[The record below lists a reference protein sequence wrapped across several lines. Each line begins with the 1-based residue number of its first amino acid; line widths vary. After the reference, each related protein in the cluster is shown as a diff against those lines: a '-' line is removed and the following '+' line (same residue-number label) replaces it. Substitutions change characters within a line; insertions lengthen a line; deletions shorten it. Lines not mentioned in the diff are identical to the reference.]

1 MDGRYPMSLSVLHL
15 QLDAYISIREAL
27 GFQMRAERTL
37 LREFVHFVES
47 HGAGLPIRASL
58 AVEWACAVSE
68 RRGPGGAA
76 QRLSMARGF
85 LTYLRA
91 TIPDTEVPDSA
102 LVASF
107 RRPKPYLFTPDQI
120 QTLMH
125 DARQAGPRG
134 ALRPHTLST
143 LIGLLASTGV
153 RVGEALRLTVTDM
166 MLESEPPC
174 LHIRAT
180 KFYKSRL
187 VPLHPSTAQHLRQ
200 YAAVRTALH
209 YDGLSDVFFVS
220 EHGGPLH
227 RGTLWRWFTTRCR
240 TLGLGA
246 TAAGRRPSLSALRHS
261 FAVERRRRWYAE
273 GVDVQARLPHLS
285 VYMGHVRPQESY
297 WYVSATPELLMAA
310 AERFGVYAA
319 EGGIA

>member
-15 QLDAYISIREAL
+15 QLDAYLSIREAL

-319 EGGIA
+319 EGGLA

>member
-1 MDGRYPMSLSVLHL
+1 MSPSVLHV
-15 QLDAYISIREAL
+15 QLDAYLSIREAL

-37 LREFVHFVES
+37 LRDFVNFVES
-47 HGAGLPIRASL
+47 HGIGIPIRASL
-58 AVEWACAVSE
+58 AVEWACAFSA

-91 TIPDTEVPDSA
+91 TIPETEVPDRA

-120 QTLMH
+120 RTLIQ
-125 DARQAGPRG
+125 DAKKARPQS

-153 RVGEALRLTVTDM
+153 RVGEALRLMVTDVW
-166 MLESEPPC
+166 LESEPPC
-174 LHIRAT
+174 LHLRET
-180 KFYKSRL
+180 KFYKSRF
-187 VPLHPSTAQHLRQ
+187 VPLHPSTADHLRH
-200 YAAVRTALH
+200 YAALRTALRYH
-209 YDGLSDVFFVS
+209 SLSDVFFIS

-227 RGTLWRWFTTRCR
+227 HGALWRWFTERCR
-240 TLGLGA
+240 ALGMGP
-246 TAAGRRPSLSALRHS
+246 TDAGRRPSLSALRHS
-261 FAVERRRRWYAE
+261 FAVERMRLWYHE

-297 WYVSATPELLMAA
+297 WYLSATPELLTLA
-310 AERFGVYAA
+310 AERFRFYAT
-319 EGGIA
+319 EGGIS

>member
-153 RVGEALRLTVTDM
+153 RVGEALRLTVTDV

-180 KFYKSRL
+180 KFYQSRL

-319 EGGIA
+319 EGGLA

>member
-1 MDGRYPMSLSVLHL
+1 MSPSVVQL
-15 QLDAYISIREAL
+15 QLDAYLSMREAL

-37 LREFVHFVES
+37 LCDFVHFVES
-47 HGAGLPIRASL
+47 HGVGLPIRASL

-85 LTYLRA
+85 LAFLRA
-91 TIPDTEVPDSA
+91 MIPDTEVPDSA

-107 RRPKPYLFTPDQI
+107 RRPNPYLFTPDQI
-120 QTLMH
+120 QTLMQ
-125 DARQAGPRG
+125 DARQAGPSG
-134 ALRPHTLST
+134 ALRPYTLST
-143 LIGLLASTGV
+143 LIGLLASTGL
-153 RVGEALRLTVTDM
+153 RVGEALRLTVTDVV
-166 MLESEPPC
+166 LESAPPC

-187 VPLHPSTAQHLRQ
+187 VPLHPSTANHLRQ
-200 YAAVRTALH
+200 YVSVRTALH

-227 RGTLWRWFTTRCR
+227 RSALWRWFTMQCR
-240 TLGLGA
+240 TLGMGA
-246 TAAGRRPSLSALRHS
+246 TDAGRRPSLSALRHS
-261 FAVERRRRWYAE
+261 FAVERMRRWYVE

-297 WYVSATPELLMAA
+297 WYLSATPELLTAA

>member
-1 MDGRYPMSLSVLHL
+1 
-15 QLDAYISIREAL
+15 
-27 GFQMRAERTL
+27 
-37 LREFVHFVES
+37 
-47 HGAGLPIRASL
+47 
-58 AVEWACAVSE
+58 
-68 RRGPGGAA
+68 
-76 QRLSMARGF
+76 MARGF
-85 LTYLRA
+85 LTFLRA

-107 RRPKPYLFTPDQI
+107 RRPTPYLFTPDQI
-120 QTLMH
+120 QTLMQ
-125 DARQAGPRG
+125 DARQAGPSG
-134 ALRPHTLST
+134 ALRPYTLST
-143 LIGLLASTGV
+143 LIGLLASTGL
-153 RVGEALRLTVTDM
+153 RVGEALRLTVPDVV
-166 MLESEPPC
+166 LESAPPC

-187 VPLHPSTAQHLRQ
+187 VPLHPSTAKHLRQ
-200 YAAVRTALH
+200 YVSVRTALH

-227 RGTLWRWFTTRCR
+227 RSALWRWFTTRCR
-240 TLGLGA
+240 ALGMGA
-246 TAAGRRPSLSALRHS
+246 TDAGRRPSLSALRHS
-261 FAVERRRRWYAE
+261 FAVERMRRWYAE

-297 WYVSATPELLMAA
+297 WYLSATPELLTAA

>member
-1 MDGRYPMSLSVLHL
+1 MSPSVVHV

-37 LREFVHFVES
+37 LRDFVHFVES
-47 HGAGLPIRASL
+47 HGVGLPIRASL
-58 AVEWACAVSE
+58 AVEWACALSE

-91 TIPDTEVPDSA
+91 TIPETEVPDSA

-120 QTLMH
+120 HTLIQ
-125 DARQAGPRG
+125 DARQAGPSG

-143 LIGLLASTGV
+143 LIGLLASTGL
-153 RVGEALRLTVTDM
+153 RVGEALRLTVTDVV
-166 MLESEPPC
+166 LESEPPC

-187 VPLHPSTAQHLRQ
+187 VPLHPSTANQLRH
-200 YAAVRTALH
+200 YVSVRTALH

-227 RGTLWRWFTTRCR
+227 RSALWRWFTTRCR
-240 TLGLGA
+240 TLGMGS
-246 TAAGRRPSLSALRHS
+246 TDAGRRPSLSALRHS
-261 FAVERRRRWYAE
+261 FAVERMRRWYEE

-297 WYVSATPELLMAA
+297 WYVSATPELLTAA
-310 AERFGVYAA
+310 AERFCVYAA
-319 EGGIA
+319 AGGIS

>member
-1 MDGRYPMSLSVLHL
+1 MNPSVVQL
-15 QLDAYISIREAL
+15 QLDAYLSIREAL

-47 HGAGLPIRASL
+47 HGVSLPIRASL
-58 AVEWACAVSE
+58 AVEWACGVSE

-85 LTYLRA
+85 LTFLRA

-107 RRPKPYLFTPDQI
+107 RRPKPYLFTPAQI
-120 QTLMH
+120 QTLMQ
-125 DARQAGPRG
+125 DARQAGPSG
-134 ALRPHTLST
+134 ALRPYTLST
-143 LIGLLASTGV
+143 LIGLLASTGL
-153 RVGEALRLTVTDM
+153 RVGEALRLTATDVV
-166 MLESEPPC
+166 LESDPPC

-187 VPLHPSTAQHLRQ
+187 VPLHPSTAKHLRQ
-200 YAAVRTALH
+200 YVSVRTALH
-209 YDGLSDVFFVS
+209 YDALSDVFFVS

-227 RGTLWRWFTTRCR
+227 RSALWRWFTTRCR
-240 TLGLGA
+240 TLGMGV
-246 TAAGRRPSLSALRHS
+246 TDTGRRPSLSALRHS
-261 FAVERRRRWYAE
+261 FAVERMRRWYAE

-297 WYVSATPELLMAA
+297 WYLSATPELLTAA

-319 EGGIA
+319 AGGIA

>member
-1 MDGRYPMSLSVLHL
+1 MSLSVLHL

-319 EGGIA
+319 EGGLA

>member
-1 MDGRYPMSLSVLHL
+1 M
-15 QLDAYISIREAL
+15 
-27 GFQMRAERTL
+27 
-37 LREFVHFVES
+37 
-47 HGAGLPIRASL
+47 
-58 AVEWACAVSE
+58 
-68 RRGPGGAA
+68 
-76 QRLSMARGF
+76 
-85 LTYLRA
+85 
-91 TIPDTEVPDSA
+91 
-102 LVASF
+102 
-107 RRPKPYLFTPDQI
+107 
-120 QTLMH
+120 
-125 DARQAGPRG
+125 
-134 ALRPHTLST
+134 
-143 LIGLLASTGV
+143 
-153 RVGEALRLTVTDM
+153 
-166 MLESEPPC
+166 
-174 LHIRAT
+174 
-180 KFYKSRL
+180 
-187 VPLHPSTAQHLRQ
+187 PLHPSTAQHLRQ

-319 EGGIA
+319 EGGLA